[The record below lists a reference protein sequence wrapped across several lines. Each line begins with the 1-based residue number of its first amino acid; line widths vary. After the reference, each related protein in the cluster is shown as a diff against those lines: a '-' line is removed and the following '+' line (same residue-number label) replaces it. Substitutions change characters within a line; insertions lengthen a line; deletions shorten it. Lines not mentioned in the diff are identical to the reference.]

1 MKKTENKYELK
12 HKKFASKN
20 YTYTSKLSIYFSCK
34 PMLSFF
40 KRNVCVWG
48 VKCIEHK
55 IGKGWSDLLI
65 KSIAE
70 KWKNVA
76 INCYKCRLLVAQL
89 PTYLKLTF
97 FFNIPSH
104 EKFLLA
110 APFEKN
116 SNIHQFLGFVENMHF
131 TKLHF
136 FLYLAHCENAD
147 IRWLREF
154 CRKNL
159 FSAFHCLEKV
169 LTQPMWY

>member
-1 MKKTENKYELK
+1 MKKSENKYELK

-89 PTYLKLTF
+89 PAWELRKF
-97 FFNIPSH
+97 IW
-104 EKFLLA
+104 EKFKYSFRLCG
-110 APFEKN
+110 K
-116 SNIHQFLGFVENMHF
+116 H
-131 TKLHF
+131 
-136 FLYLAHCENAD
+136 
-147 IRWLREF
+147 
-154 CRKNL
+154 
-159 FSAFHCLEKV
+159 AFHKIAIFSVFCPTLKMQTYV
-169 LTQPMWY
+169 G